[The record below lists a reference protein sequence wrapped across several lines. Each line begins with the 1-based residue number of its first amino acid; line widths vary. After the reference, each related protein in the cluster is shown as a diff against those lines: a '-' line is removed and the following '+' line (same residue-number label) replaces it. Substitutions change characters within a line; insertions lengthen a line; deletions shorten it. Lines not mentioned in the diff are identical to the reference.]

1 MKQNTSG
8 CGVADRVKGAQRQRF
23 QHVTLKQHTADECGV
38 C

>member
-8 CGVADRVKGAQRQRF
+8 CGVADRVKGAQR
-23 QHVTLKQHTADECGV
+23 HVTLKQHTADECGV